1 MENAAVNPRFEEILS
16 LSVRE
21 RLKLLRAIVESLE
34 ADEDDR
40 PRDALVLSKAQ
51 LRELERRR
59 RAYLRD
65 PSAARTWE
73 EVDRDLRRRRGRFA
87 SVPKRKRT

>member
-1 MENAAVNPRFEEILS
+1 MENVAVNLRLEDILA
-16 LSVRE
+16 LSVRD
-21 RLKLLRAIVESLE
+21 RLKLLRAIAESLE
-34 ADEDDR
+34 AEEGEEEV
-40 PRDALVLSKAQ
+40 PRLTKAQ

-73 EVDRDLRRRRGRFA
+73 EVQERMRKREGPFA
-87 SVPKRKRT
+87 SLPKRKRI